1 MLLRVLMRGK
11 EKYRANKC
19 MREYKIIDIRDCKDA
34 IFGDTKIVRAN
45 PVRNESTDS
54 DQALGKT
61 FVRHIYVGTTLFQ
74 FPKNLLLVKALEL
87 MAQSDDLW
95 LPNIKNFEID
105 FVDINGQQ
113 DQLIYRHH
121 SLFSHGPKF
130 KIIDIRDSEDDI
142 FGQTETVRANPIQN
156 NVTGKLS
163 YRSFVSHIYED
174 TAIFIFP
181 RDEALM
187 ESLIQ
192 IAQSDDFWAP
202 DFREYEIARVTYNGQ
217 PQQLVYRHISLEN
230 IRAGSVSISNKPL
243 NTDDLMRKLS
253 EEAITKHFKK

>member
-1 MLLRVLMRGK
+1 
-11 EKYRANKC
+11 

-174 TAIFIFP
+174 TAIFIC
-181 RDEALM
+181 
-187 ESLIQ
+187 
-192 IAQSDDFWAP
+192 
-202 DFREYEIARVTYNGQ
+202 
-217 PQQLVYRHISLEN
+217 
-230 IRAGSVSISNKPL
+230 
-243 NTDDLMRKLS
+243 
-253 EEAITKHFKK
+253 